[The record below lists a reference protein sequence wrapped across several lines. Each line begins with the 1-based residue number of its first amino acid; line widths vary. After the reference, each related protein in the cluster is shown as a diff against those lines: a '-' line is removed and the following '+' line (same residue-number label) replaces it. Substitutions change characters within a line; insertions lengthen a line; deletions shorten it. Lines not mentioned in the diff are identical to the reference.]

1 MGDKED
7 KIAKIDNSIKK
18 LEAQKAKIDRA
29 IKIKDQRNY
38 RKERAR
44 RLIQTGA
51 LAEKYFDIENLGMDE
66 REVLFKMFSQF
77 IVKNKPDYLK
87 K

>member
-1 MGDKED
+1 MGNKED
-7 KIAKIDNSIKK
+7 KLAKIDNNIKK
-18 LEAQKAKIDRA
+18 LEAQKTKMDRA

-51 LAEKYFDIENLGMDE
+51 LAEKYFDIENLSMDE